1 MTSKQQP
8 SRLFSDQGRS
18 PPGPK
23 SAVDITTHEL
33 KSWPEF
39 FQAIIEGRKTHDLRR
54 ADDRSFRVNDL
65 IRLREF
71 DPQMELYTGR
81 EATAQIT
88 YITSAGAPCAL
99 SDQALNQEFCILSIQ
114 KLT

>member
-1 MTSKQQP
+1 
-8 SRLFSDQGRS
+8 
-18 PPGPK
+18 
-23 SAVDITTHEL
+23 
-33 KSWPEF
+33 
-39 FQAIIEGRKTHDLRR
+39 
-54 ADDRSFRVNDL
+54 
-65 IRLREF
+65 
-71 DPQMELYTGR
+71 MELYTGR